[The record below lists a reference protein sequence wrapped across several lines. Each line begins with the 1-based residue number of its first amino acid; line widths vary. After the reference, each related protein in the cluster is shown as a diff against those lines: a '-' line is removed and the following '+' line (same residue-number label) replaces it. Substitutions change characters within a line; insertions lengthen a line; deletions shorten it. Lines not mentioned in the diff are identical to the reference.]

1 MCKLA
6 TDFPP
11 TPDTHLA
18 CACECVFLCVGVG
31 VPCTLTSCARSS
43 LLGVGR
49 PVCWFASS
57 IMGFAGNVF
66 CVGVGFVAGVWYREH
81 NNVNYPVIEKR
92 VREEIH
98 LLPKRV
104 CAAWV

>member
-1 MCKLA
+1 
-6 TDFPP
+6 
-11 TPDTHLA
+11 
-18 CACECVFLCVGVG
+18 
-31 VPCTLTSCARSS
+31 
-43 LLGVGR
+43 
-49 PVCWFASS
+49 
-57 IMGFAGNVF
+57 MGFAGNVF